1 VPSKKTLS
9 LVLGLFL
16 ISALPAFSQ
25 KKSAQQGIGEDTNP
39 VFKSQS
45 RLVVVDVVARDPK
58 GRLIV
63 GLRPENFQVVENG
76 VPQKISFFVDH
87 TAARVRQPLTK
98 IQLPPNQYT
107 NYPTERP
114 RDTLN
119 ILLFDLINTPTRD
132 QNYAR
137 KEMLKALENLPKG
150 HDMALFILGSR
161 LQMIQGPSGDSEA
174 LIAAARTVLSTPSR
188 LVQDNT
194 QIAAENDR
202 IAGLAQ
208 QSGGGGFGTP
218 SPVDEQLRVALGKE
232 QSNLTQTRLEH
243 TLSSIEAIARIVSGY
258 AGRKNLIW
266 ITAGIPF
273 QIGPDKK
280 ADMYHRFRESHDF
293 SSTLERAEALLSD
306 AQIAIYPVDVS
317 GLAVLGVDSSFSG
330 KTFTGSGKAHATA
343 IQDQND
349 AQWDNRVAMKSLADE
364 TGGKAFFGTND
375 IAQAI
380 GDGIELGSR
389 YYTIAYVPS
398 NFKPDGKYRS
408 IKIEST
414 QGALELKY
422 RKGYIAANIKPPTG
436 TEAAQVLASSMQIGV
451 PASTALL
458 MRVQVLPPDGEHKT
472 VRVDYAFAPS
482 DIIFGEANDHRKRA
496 TLDLLAVAWSDKA
509 QPALS
514 TSNTEEVAFKEGTPD
529 DNFKAGVPG
538 HQEFK
543 LAPGKYMLCLGA
555 MDRTTQKIGT
565 VWVPLVVTDTK

>member
-1 VPSKKTLS
+1 VLSKKALS
-9 LVLGLFL
+9 QVLALFL

-25 KKSAQQGIGEDTNP
+25 KPTPQPAAGEDANP
-39 VFKSQS
+39 TFKSQS

-63 GLRPENFQVVENG
+63 GLKPGNFQVMENG
-76 VPQKISFFVDH
+76 VPQKISFFEDH
-87 TAARVRQPLTK
+87 TAARVKPTLSK
-98 IQLPPNQYT
+98 IQLPANQYT

-114 RDTLN
+114 KDTLN

-132 QNYAR
+132 QSYAR

-150 HDMALFILGSR
+150 HDLALFVLGSR
-161 LQMIQGPSGDSEA
+161 LQMIQGPSGDTEA

-188 LVQDNT
+188 MVQDNT

-202 IAGLAQ
+202 LAGLEQ
-208 QSGGGGFGTP
+208 QAGSGGFGAP
-218 SPVDEQLRVALGKE
+218 SPVDEQLRVALTKE
-232 QSNLTQTRLEH
+232 QSNLTQTRLEY
-243 TLSSIEAIARIVSGY
+243 TLSSLEAIARIVSGY

-273 QIGPDKK
+273 QIGPDMK
-280 ADMYHRFRESHDF
+280 ADMYHRNRERQDF
-293 SSTLERAEALLSD
+293 SPTLERAESLLSD

-330 KTFTGSGKAHATA
+330 RTFTGSGKAHATA
-343 IQDQND
+343 IQDQYD
-349 AQWDNRVAMKSLADE
+349 EQWDNRVAMKNLADE

-375 IAQAI
+375 LAAAI
-380 GDGIELGSR
+380 GDGIELGSK
-389 YYTIAYVPS
+389 YYTLAYVPS
-398 NFKPDGKYRS
+398 SFKPDGKYRS
-408 IKIEST
+408 IKVEST

-422 RKGYIAANIKPPTG
+422 RRGYIASNIRPPTG

-458 MRVQVLPPDGEHKT
+458 MRVQVLPPDSEHKT
-472 VRVDYAFAPS
+472 VRVDYAFAPG
-482 DIIFGEANDHRKRA
+482 DISFGEATDHRQHA

-529 DNFKAGVPG
+529 DNFRAGVPG

-555 MDRTTQKIGT
+555 MDRSTQKIGT
-565 VWVPLVVTDTK
+565 VWVPLVIPDTK